1 MAPHEAPT
9 TAPQQGVAVDFA
21 QPGVAIVALFG
32 EHDLSGKPRLNDAL
46 AAASVR
52 LNVLVDL
59 SACTFID
66 SSVIGALFAARSRLA
81 ERGGRLE
88 LVIPP
93 EATAVRRV
101 ADLTMLGSLLTIHE
115 DCTTGCAGFSAEA

>member
-1 MAPHEAPT
+1 M
-9 TAPQQGVAVDFA
+9 DFA
-21 QPGVAIVALFG
+21 QPGIAIVGLFG
-32 EHDLSGKPRLNDAL
+32 EHDLSGKQRLRDAL
-46 AAASVR
+46 ARASVR

-66 SSVIGALFAARSRLA
+66 SSVIGALFAARSQLA
-81 ERGGRLE
+81 EQGGRLE

-101 ADLTMLGSLLTIHE
+101 ADLTILGTLLTIHE
-115 DCTTGCAGFSAEA
+115 TTAAGCDGLRARV

>member
-1 MAPHEAPT
+1 MAPQEALST
-9 TAPQQGVAVDFA
+9 TPQQGVAVDFA
-21 QPGVAIVALFG
+21 QPGIAVVSLFG
-32 EHDLSGKPRLNDAL
+32 EHDLGGKQRLSDAL
-46 AAASVR
+46 AAAGVR
-52 LNVLVDL
+52 RNVLVDL

-66 SSVIGALFAARSRLA
+66 SSVIGALFAARSQLA

-115 DCTTGCAGFSAEA
+115 ADTAGWASLQAKA